1 MVKKRTLK
9 NKSKLRSNIRK
20 NTKNKNKGNKKN
32 MNKNKKNKK
41 NYKKSNKKGGAKCC
55 NIPKLDIT
63 YHPTNKP
70 NVNNLHTLV
79 NGYDASN
86 KGYHYSNFK

>member
-1 MVKKRTLK
+1 MVKKGTIK

-20 NTKNKNKGNKKN
+20 NTKNKNKG
-32 MNKNKKNKK
+32 NKKNKK

-70 NVNNLHTLV
+70 NVNNLHTLL

>member
-1 MVKKRTLK
+1 MIKKRTLK

-20 NTKNKNKGNKKN
+20 NTKNKNKGK
-32 MNKNKKNKK
+32 KKNKK

-55 NIPKLDIT
+55 NIPRLDIT

-70 NVNNLHTLV
+70 NVSNLHTLL

>member
-1 MVKKRTLK
+1 MIKKRTIK
-9 NKSKLRSNIRK
+9 NKSNIRK
-20 NTKNKNKGNKKN
+20 NTKNKNKGKK
-32 MNKNKKNKK
+32 KSKKNKK
-41 NYKKSNKKGGAKCC
+41 NYKKSNKKGGSKCC

-70 NVNNLHTLV
+70 NGNNLHTLL

>member
-9 NKSKLRSNIRK
+9 NKSKLRSNISK
-20 NTKNKNKGNKKN
+20 NTKNKNKCK
-32 MNKNKKNKK
+32 KK

-70 NVNNLHTLV
+70 NVNNLHTLL